1 MIFKRNVR
9 ILAVSV
15 TLIVFLSSLPVY
27 AREQEKPDPNRPR
40 YESSILMDAET
51 GQVLFEYKPDKK
63 HIPASLVKMM
73 VMLLTVEAIEQGVF
87 SVDQK
92 VHVSRE
98 ASKIGGSQVYLKQG
112 EIFPLGELLK
122 AVVIASGNDA
132 AYAIAEHIAGTPEGM
147 VELMNKRARELGMTQ
162 TIYTNVHGLPPG
174 RGQEQDYTS
183 ARDIAI
189 LGREIVK
196 HPLLLGWGGTYKD
209 SFRNGK
215 FTLWNTNKLLR
226 TFRGMDGIKT
236 GYYAKAGYNLCAT
249 AKRDGLRLISVV
261 LGSPKQKDRVR
272 ETRRLLT
279 QGFRVYKK
287 LTFFGEDEPIGKP
300 VPVSQ
305 GKKKTTTIATAKPV
319 TVLVKRLHGP
329 KVKTRITLSENP
341 LQAPVKEGQEV
352 GKAELVL
359 DDEVLASTPLVAVE
373 NVARKTWL
381 DRLKFWKK

>member
-9 ILAVSV
+9 ILAVSI

-73 VMLLTVEAIEQGVF
+73 VMLLAVEAIEQGVF
-87 SVDQK
+87 SIDQE

-132 AYAIAEHIAGTPEGM
+132 SYAIAEHIAGTPEGM

-287 LTFFGEDEPIGKP
+287 LTFFGEGEPIGKP
-300 VPVSQ
+300 IPVSQ